1 MYRQQFICVEDQGFK
16 NISLMSWPMVAFKG
30 IFRFLKEYESNA
42 ILERQ
47 KSDFEKVVEHG

>member
-30 IFRFLKEYESNA
+30 IFRFFKVYESNA